1 MELSEQQE
9 QQPNPAAAV
18 METEETSSAEV
29 FYHPETGERIS
40 KNAYKKLL
48 KGKVQLASLSYLPL
62 VFSIHIAIYIGI
74 IMVGGEILMLYQSF
88 NKSINR

>member
-48 KGKVQLASLSYLPL
+48 KGKVQLASLVVPCSAFISPFTLAL
-62 VFSIHIAIYIGI
+62 SW
-74 IMVGGEILMLYQSF
+74 LMERY
-88 NKSINR
+88 

>member
-48 KGKVQLASLSYLPL
+48 KGKLVGELVVPCSAFISLFTLALSWL
-62 VFSIHIAIYIGI
+62 VERY
-74 IMVGGEILMLYQSF
+74 
-88 NKSINR
+88 